1 MTGLRKKLLIV
12 VFMAGLLIVTA
23 GAAFAGQVNGTGK
36 SALGNTIG
44 YNAKSNLTGSF
55 EYNGDPNGAQS
66 NINAHCNDY
75 SGYLQT
81 TYVDKDQNPGTYPM
95 VKVATSGCI
104 DQLSGQTYKIVA
116 ALVDEGE
123 PGTYDFACIR
133 IYDKQSGA
141 LLVHDKGY
149 IQNGNIQIH
158 LDTKDSELLT
168 S

>member
-1 MTGLRKKLLIV
+1 MKRKVIV
-12 VFMAGLLIVTA
+12 VGFMAALLFITA
-23 GAAFAGQVNGTGK
+23 GAALAGQVNGTGK
-36 SALGNTIG
+36 SHLGNTIG

-75 SGYLQT
+75 VKYIEGT
-81 TYVDKDQNPGTYPM
+81 FTDRNQNPGRYPM
-95 VKVATSGCI
+95 VTVASTGCA
-104 DQLSGQTYKIVA
+104 DQLTGQTYKVVA

-133 IYDKQSGA
+133 IYDLRSGH
-141 LLVHDKGY
+141 LLVHDRGY

-158 LDTKDSELLT
+158 LDTKDSELLAV
-168 S
+168 

>member
-1 MTGLRKKLLIV
+1 VTILRRKLLIGG
-12 VFMAGLLIVTA
+12 FMAGLLILTA

-44 YNAKSNLTGSF
+44 FNAKSNLTGSF

-81 TYVDKDQNPGTYPM
+81 TYVDKDKNPGTYPM
-95 VKVATSGCI
+95 VKVSTSGCA
-104 DQLSGQTYKIVA
+104 DQLTGQTYRIVA

-133 IYDKQSGA
+133 VFDKKSGA
-141 LLVHDKGY
+141 LLVHDLGY

-158 LDTKDSELLT
+158 VDTKDLELFA